1 MNPFLLK
8 LPNNLEG
15 YDNLKTESS
24 KDDSNSK
31 KSNINSNSNE
41 INSDDKINEFN
52 PELPSKS
59 NENNPSG
66 FRASYPLDSK
76 DEKKKRCSKA
86 FERFKKRYS
95 AVIIEDQKKVKASDK
110 IKNIV
115 AMLEKQ
121 MKGGNVDDKKEEEK
135 KKKEITDKRNTVT
148 QDEILL
154 MRKTLGKIQKKKGQ
168 RPSVVDIV

>member
-52 PELPSKS
+52 SELPSKS

-121 MKGGNVDDKKEEEK
+121 MKGDNNEDKKEEEK
-135 KKKEITDKRNTVT
+135 KKEIMDKRNTVT